1 MRHTLGQRCVQC
13 EGPVSSNNVKS
24 RSSYLGL
31 CKDCV
36 MRPQGKARCEHTS
49 SAGKRCGMRKYRGH
63 PHYCHFHGGKKN
75 AKA

>member
-13 EGPVSSNNVKS
+13 NGLVSSNNTKS

-31 CKDCV
+31 CKNCV
-36 MRPQGKARCEHTS
+36 TKPQDEARCQHTNYT
-49 SAGKRCGMRKYRGH
+49 GKRCGVRKYRNH
-63 PHYCHFHGGKKN
+63 PKYCHFHGGKKN